1 MARSIPVLVSAT
13 LFLVGG
19 APLRAAELPA
29 SFSRLSNVAP
39 GITQDMRYAGSNN
52 FTGKPVPGY
61 KASQCWLR
69 TDAAKALAR
78 AQADAHAHGF
88 DLVVYD
94 CYRPRRA
101 VSAFVDWSRNADQST
116 KSEHYPRLDKRELFP
131 QGYIAENSTH
141 TTGLAVDLGV
151 KGWSFGTPF
160 DYFDKSSWTKAP
172 TRAKARRHRERLVAL
187 MKRHGFAN
195 YPREWW
201 HFSYKGVEGA
211 PSYDAE
217 IE

>member
-1 MARSIPVLVSAT
+1 MVRSIPILASAM
-13 LFLVGG
+13 LFVFGG
-19 APLRAAELPA
+19 ATSKASELPPG
-29 SFSRLSNVAP
+29 FSRLSDIAP
-39 GITQDMRYAGSNN
+39 GIAQDMRYAGAKN

-61 KASQCWLR
+61 KAPQCWLR

-78 AQADAHAHGF
+78 AQTDAQAHGF

-94 CYRPRRA
+94 CYRPKRA
-101 VSAFVDWSRNADQST
+101 VAAFVDWSRNADQST
-116 KSEHYPRLDKRELFP
+116 KSKHYPRIEKRELFP
-131 QGYIAENSTH
+131 EGYIAENSTH

-151 KGWSFGTPF
+151 KGWNFGTPF
-160 DYFDKSSWTKAP
+160 DYFDKSSWTKSP
-172 TRAKARRHRERLVAL
+172 IRSDARRHRDKLVAL

-201 HFSYKGVEGA
+201 HFTYKGVEGA
-211 PSYDAE
+211 TSYNAE